1 MTGSNVVRR
10 RRAAGLTR
18 IAIIASLVIGPL
30 GSAQAETYRLQNPGD
45 SVIGFPFYFEARG
58 GDTLLDIARHNN
70 QGWDDMRQAN
80 PKVDM
85 WLPGEGA
92 EVMVP
97 TFYVLPNAPRAGL
110 VMNRAEKRLYYYP
123 PNDTQEVRSYAIS
136 IGREGWDTPIGTFS
150 IVEKIEKPTWTPPA
164 SVRADYLSRGK
175 VLPAVVPPG
184 DDNPLGEH
192 AMRLSERSYLIHG
205 TNKPWGLGMRSS
217 AGCIRMYPEGVKE
230 LFGLVSVET
239 QVTIVD
245 QPYKLGWLGN
255 DLYLEVHIPED
266 GVGKSAR
273 SVIPESVASAD
284 GLVIDWAAVEKA
296 IRENTGVPQ
305 VVGSRRSSTGEAY
318 LPMIF

>member
-1 MTGSNVVRR
+1 MSGLSVVRPDR
-10 RRAAGLTR
+10 IRLAAAAVMIFLG
-18 IAIIASLVIGPL
+18 IG
-30 GSAQAETYRLQNPGD
+30 AVDAVHAETYRLQNPSD
-45 SVIGFPFYFEARG
+45 SVVGFPFYFTTRG
-58 GDTLLDIARHNN
+58 GDTLLDVARHNN

-85 WLPGEGA
+85 WLPGEGT

-97 TFYVLPNAPRAGL
+97 TFYVLPSAPRTGL

-123 PNDTQEVRSYAIS
+123 PDSPDEIRTYAIS

-150 IVEKIEKPTWTPPA
+150 IVEKIKNPTWTPPA

-175 VLPAVVPPG
+175 ELPAVVPPG
-184 DDNPLGEH
+184 DDNPLGDH

-217 AGCIRMYPEGVKE
+217 AGCIRMYPEGVEE
-230 LFGLVSVET
+230 LFGLVNVDT
-239 QVTIVD
+239 RVTIVD
-245 QPYKLGWLGN
+245 EPYKFGWLGD
-255 DLYLEVHIPED
+255 DLYLEVHLDE
-266 GVGKSAR
+266 GVTPKAAR
-273 SVIPESVASAD
+273 SVVPESLANAD
-284 GLVIDWAAVEKA
+284 ELMIDWSAVEKA

-305 VVGSRRSSTGEAY
+305 VVGRRVGPSDGSY

>member
-1 MTGSNVVRR
+1 MTDSDVLKRN
-10 RRAAGLTR
+10 RAKWAG
-18 IAIIASLVIGPL
+18 IAILACL
-30 GSAQAETYRLQNPGD
+30 GAQVMGAAQAETYRLQNPSD
-45 SVIGFPFYFEARG
+45 SVIGFPFFFTARG

-85 WLPGEGA
+85 WLPGNGT
-92 EVMVP
+92 EVLVP
-97 TFYVLPNAPRAGL
+97 TFYVLPNTPREGL

-123 PNDTQEVRSYAIS
+123 PDNPSEVRTYAIS
-136 IGREGWDTPIGTFS
+136 IGREGWDTPLGTFS
-150 IVEKIEKPTWTPPA
+150 IVEKVKDPTWTPPA

-184 DDNPLGEH
+184 DDNPLGSH
-192 AMRLSERSYLIHG
+192 AMRLSARSYLIHG

-217 AGCIRMYPEGVKE
+217 AGCIRMYPEGVEE
-230 LFGLVSVET
+230 LFGLVDVST

-245 QPYKLGWLGN
+245 EPYKLGWLGN
-255 DLYLEVHIPED
+255 DLYLEVHIDESQTP
-266 GVGKSAR
+266 KSAG
-273 SVIPESVASAD
+273 SVIPESVATAE

-296 IRENTGVPQ
+296 ISENAGVPQ
-305 VVGSRRSSTGEAY
+305 LVGSRRAPTEGAY